1 MATVTENNYKIKENI
16 GKDILKNFFEDEYY
30 NCVDAGE
37 KEICYSDLRVEDA
50 IIFLE
55 ELKKQFNK
63 EVNKRIIDLKWV
75 SEFR

>member
-37 KEICYSDLRVEDA
+37 KEVCYRDLRIKDA
-50 IIFLE
+50 ITFLE
-55 ELKKQFNK
+55 ELKKQLNK
-63 EVNKRIIDLKWV
+63 EINIRINDLEWIL
-75 SEFR
+75 EFR